1 MRLFVA
7 LDLPDPV
14 RHALTE
20 LIANL
25 QPKSRGARWI
35 KPENLHITLKFIGH
49 VPNEKLSPIQTALS
63 SIRATQPVE
72 LHFRGMGFFP
82 NEHHPRAFWCGIA
95 ASPNLAELAANID
108 RALAPL
114 GVEPETRPFTPH
126 LTLARFKSDEGIR
139 EVVQAVNDM
148 KSTDFGAATETN
160 FHLYES
166 LLKSTGAQYNR
177 VASFPFIGGSTAQA
191 HSKGK

>member
-7 LDLPDPV
+7 LDLPDQV
-14 RHALTE
+14 RNAIAE
-20 LIANL
+20 LIAKL
-25 QPKSRGARWI
+25 QPKSRAARWI
-35 KPENLHITLKFIGH
+35 KPENLHITLKFVGH
-49 VPNEKLSPIQTALS
+49 VGNDKLSPIQSALS
-63 SIRATQPVE
+63 SIHAEQPVE

-82 NEHHPRAFWCGIA
+82 NEHRPRAFWCGIA
-95 ASPNLAELAANID
+95 ASPNLAELAADID
-108 RALAPL
+108 RALVPL
-114 GVEPETRPFTPH
+114 GIEAETRPFTPH

-139 EVVQAVNDM
+139 EVVQAATDM

-177 VASFPFIGGSTAQA
+177 LASFPFVGGSTAQA
-191 HSKGK
+191 H

>member
-7 LDLPDPV
+7 LDLPDQV
-14 RHALTE
+14 RHAIAE
-20 LIANL
+20 LIAKL
-25 QPKSRGARWI
+25 QPKSRAARWI

-49 VPNEKLSPIQTALS
+49 VPDEKLSPIQAALS
-63 SIRATQPVE
+63 SIHAEQPVE

-82 NEHHPRAFWCGIA
+82 NEHHPRAFWCGIVS
-95 ASPNLAELAANID
+95 SPNLAELAADID
-108 RALAPL
+108 RALVPL
-114 GVEPETRPFTPH
+114 EIEAETRPFTPH

-139 EVVQAVNDM
+139 EVVQAATDM

-177 VASFPFIGGSTAQA
+177 VASFPFVGGSTAQA
-191 HSKGK
+191 HNKGK

>member
-7 LDLPDPV
+7 LDLPDQV
-14 RHALTE
+14 RHAITE
-20 LIANL
+20 LIAKL
-25 QPKSRGARWI
+25 QPKSRAARWI

-49 VPNEKLSPIQTALS
+49 VGNEKLSPIQTALL
-63 SIRATQPVE
+63 SIRIAQSVE

-95 ASPNLAELAANID
+95 SSPNLADLATDID
-108 RALAPL
+108 RALVPL
-114 GVEPETRPFTPH
+114 GIEAETRPFTPH

-139 EVVQAVNDM
+139 EVVQAATDM
-148 KSTDFGAATETN
+148 KSTGFGAATETN

-177 VASFPFIGGSTAQA
+177 VASFPFVGGSTAQA
-191 HSKGK
+191 H

>member
-1 MRLFVA
+1 VRLFVA
-7 LDLPDPV
+7 LDLTDQV
-14 RHALTE
+14 RHSIAE
-20 LIANL
+20 LIAKL
-25 QPKSRGARWI
+25 QPKSRPARWI

-49 VPNEKLSPIQTALS
+49 VGNEKLGPIQSALS
-63 SIRATQPVE
+63 SIQAEQPVE

-82 NEHHPRAFWCGIA
+82 NEHRPRAFWCGIA
-95 ASPNLAELAANID
+95 ASPNLAELAADID
-108 RALAPL
+108 RALVPL
-114 GVEPETRPFTPH
+114 GVEAETRPFTPH

-139 EVVQAVNDM
+139 EVVQAATDM

-177 VASFPFIGGSTAQA
+177 VASFSFVGGSTAQA
-191 HSKGK
+191 H

>member
-7 LDLPDPV
+7 LDLPDQV
-14 RHALTE
+14 RHAITE
-20 LIANL
+20 LIAKL
-25 QPKSRGARWI
+25 QPKSRAARWI

-49 VPNEKLSPIQTALS
+49 VGNEKLSPIQSALS
-63 SIRATQPVE
+63 SIHAEQPVE

-82 NEHHPRAFWCGIA
+82 NEHRPRAFWCGIA
-95 ASPNLAELAANID
+95 SSPNLAELAANID

-114 GVEPETRPFTPH
+114 GIEAETRPFTPH

-139 EVVQAVNDM
+139 EVVQAATDM
-148 KSTDFGAATETN
+148 KSTDFGTATETN

-177 VASFPFIGGSTAQA
+177 VASFPFVGGSTAQA
-191 HSKGK
+191 H

>member
-1 MRLFVA
+1 M
-7 LDLPDPV
+7 
-14 RHALTE
+14 E
-20 LIANL
+20 
-25 QPKSRGARWI
+25 
-35 KPENLHITLKFIGH
+35 
-49 VPNEKLSPIQTALS
+49 NEKLSPIQTALS
-63 SIRATQPVE
+63 SIHAAQPVE

-114 GVEPETRPFTPH
+114 GIEAETRPFTPH

-139 EVVQAVNDM
+139 EVVHAANDM

-177 VASFPFIGGSTAQA
+177 LASFPFSGGSTAQA

>member
-14 RHALTE
+14 RHAITE
-20 LIANL
+20 LIAKL
-25 QPKSRGARWI
+25 QPKSRAARWI
-35 KPENLHITLKFIGH
+35 RPENLHITLKFIGH
-49 VPNEKLSPIQTALS
+49 VDNEKLSPIQAALS
-63 SIRATQPVE
+63 SIHTAHPIE

-82 NEHHPRAFWCGIA
+82 NEHRPRAFWCGIA

-108 RALAPL
+108 RGLVPL
-114 GVEPETRPFTPH
+114 GIEAETRPFTPH
-126 LTLARFKSDEGIR
+126 LTLARFKSDEDIR
-139 EVVQAVNDM
+139 AVVQTASDM

-177 VASFPFIGGSTAQA
+177 VASFPFVGGSTAKA
-191 HSKGK
+191 H

>member
-1 MRLFVA
+1 VRLFVA
-7 LDLPDPV
+7 LDLPDQV
-14 RHALTE
+14 RHSIAE

-25 QPKSRGARWI
+25 QSKSRSTRWI

-49 VPNEKLSPIQTALS
+49 VGNEKLEPIRKALS
-63 SIRATQPVE
+63 LIHATQPVE

-82 NEHHPRAFWCGIA
+82 NEHRPRAFWCGIA
-95 ASPNLAELAANID
+95 SSPNLAELAADID
-108 RALAPL
+108 RALQPL
-114 GVEPETRPFTPH
+114 DIETETRPFTPH

-139 EVVQAVNDM
+139 EVVEAATNM

-177 VASFPFIGGSTAQA
+177 VASFPFASGSTAA
-191 HSKGK
+191 AR

>member
-7 LDLPDPV
+7 LDLPDQV
-14 RHALTE
+14 RHAITE
-20 LIANL
+20 LIAKL
-25 QPKSRGARWI
+25 QPKSRAARWI

-49 VPNEKLSPIQTALS
+49 VPSEKLSPIQAALS
-63 SIRATQPVE
+63 PIHTSEPVE
-72 LHFRGMGFFP
+72 LHFRGTGFFP
-82 NEHHPRAFWCGIA
+82 NEHRPRAFWCGIA
-95 ASPNLAELAANID
+95 SSPNLAELAANID
-108 RALAPL
+108 RALVPL
-114 GVEPETRPFTPH
+114 GIEAETRPFTPH

-139 EVVQAVNDM
+139 EVVQAATDM

-177 VASFPFIGGSTAQA
+177 VASFPFVGGSTAQA
-191 HSKGK
+191 H

>member
-1 MRLFVA
+1 VRLFVA
-7 LDLPDPV
+7 LDLPEAV
-14 RHALTE
+14 RRALAE

-25 QPKSRGARWI
+25 KPKSRGARWVQ
-35 KPENLHITLKFIGH
+35 PENLHITLKFIGH
-49 VPNEKLSPIQTALS
+49 VGNEKLSPIQSELS
-63 SIRATQPVE
+63 SIPAAQPIE

-82 NEHHPRAFWCGIA
+82 NERRPRAFWCGVA
-95 ASPNLAELAANID
+95 GSPNLAELAADIN

-114 GVEPETRPFTPH
+114 GIEAETRPFTPH
-126 LTLARFKSDEGIR
+126 LTLARFKSDEGVR
-139 EVVQAVNDM
+139 EMVHAAKDM

-177 VASFPFIGGSTAQA
+177 VASFPFVGGSTAKA
-191 HSKGK
+191 H